1 MLPGQ
6 SAGRC
11 VWPVPGKMNWDRVWA
26 LLHFPLT
33 ALLCLGIG
41 NNTFLVCLQ
50 DQESKGGGRQLHW
63 GCRTLVCTFPRAW
76 PCSTFPQNLSV
87 GCSLA
92 AVHVTLSSI
101 PWHLREM
108 QFSNVACR
116 FLFWVTLQVL
126 SLNTV
131 SHMHACFPA
140 HTKKEWARTKLLAS
154 IQFPWSDRCCICR
167 YSPCPHPHGGLGRN
181 LSWAWRE
188 HWAEGN
194 SLWWACRSPCY
205 WADGSPVSSQLEV
218 FHVHG
223 SIPKYKEF

>member
-6 SAGRC
+6 SERGGVC
-11 VWPVPGKMNWDRVWA
+11 GQCLVKWTETECGLSCISHWLPCYA
-26 LLHFPLT
+26 L
-33 ALLCLGIG
+33 ALGI
-41 NNTFLVCLQ
+41 TLFWCA
-50 DQESKGGGRQLHW
+50 SKTRKAKEEADSYTGDAEHL
-63 GCRTLVCTFPRAW
+63 CFPRAW
-76 PCSTFPQNLSV
+76 PCSAFPQNLSV

-140 HTKKEWARTKLLAS
+140 HRKKEWARTKLLAS

-167 YSPCPHPHGGLGRN
+167 YSPCPHPLGGLEKPELGMEGALGRRG
-181 LSWAWRE
+181 LSVV
-188 HWAEGN
+188 
-194 SLWWACRSPCY
+194 SLSQPLLLSRWLSCFIPAGGFPCP
-205 WADGSPVSSQLEV
+205 WLHS
-218 FHVHG
+218 
-223 SIPKYKEF
+223 

>member
-6 SAGRC
+6 SERGGVC
-11 VWPVPGKMNWDRVWA
+11 GQCLVKWTETECGLSCISHWLPCYA
-26 LLHFPLT
+26 L
-33 ALLCLGIG
+33 ALGI
-41 NNTFLVCLQ
+41 TLFWCA
-50 DQESKGGGRQLHW
+50 SKTRKAKEEADSYTGDAEHL
-63 GCRTLVCTFPRAW
+63 CFPRAW

-140 HTKKEWARTKLLAS
+140 HRKKEWARNKLLVS

-188 HWAEGN
+188 HWAEGD